1 MADPMTATAEF
12 SALENKYGNFIVPAM
27 KIKINGMDVISQ
39 LGLTISEM
47 QVKLSLEGAS
57 MVIIKIADAYDV
69 KSHSFD
75 SKIKNNFKLGS
86 IVEIELGY
94 LSSTSA
100 VFKGYVA
107 GLGAE
112 MGESPKLLVKLM
124 DVRKLMMTSGVKRI
138 LFEDEN
144 YSDVFKKV
152 LGDYSKLCSVECEA
166 TSDKLT
172 SPISQSTNDYNFV
185 KNELIKKGKSE
196 REFFVLL
203 DKAYF
208 RTPGKNKT
216 PIMKVQFG
224 RELLEFTMMGD
235 YLDTK
240 VKVVGYDPVNFAEI
254 TSESNAKSPEKQTS
268 VLTPTP
274 TQFFIDADA
283 DSEAKAST
291 RAKAIAAKMADE
303 SCFAQGLMIGLPE
316 IVPGRYIQVEKT
328 DDLLDKKYYLTEV
341 THSINES
348 SFTTSFEAKGWI

>member
-1 MADPMTATAEF
+1 MGDPMTATAEF
-12 SALENKYGNFIVPAM
+12 SALEIKYGNFVVPAM
-27 KIKINGMDVISQ
+27 KIKMNGMDVISQ
-39 LGLTISEM
+39 LDLTVSEM
-47 QVKLSLEGAS
+47 QVKLSLDGAS

-69 KSHSFD
+69 KSHSFE
-75 SKIKNNFKLGS
+75 SKIKNKFKLGT
-86 IVEIELGY
+86 ITEIELGY
-94 LSSTSA
+94 LSSTSP

-112 MGESPKLLVKLM
+112 MSESPLLLVKLM

-152 LGDYSKLCSVECEA
+152 MGDYSKLCSVTCDA
-166 TSDKLT
+166 TSDKLK

-216 PIMKVQFG
+216 PIMTVHYG
-224 RELLEFTMMGD
+224 RELLEFTMMAE

-240 VKVVGYDPVNFAEI
+240 IKVVGYDPVNFKEI
-254 TSESNAKSPEKQTS
+254 VSDADAKSPEKQTS
-268 VLTPTP
+268 VLSPAP

-283 DSEAKAST
+283 DSESKAST
-291 RAKAIAAKMADE
+291 RAKAIAAKMKDE
-303 SCFAQGLMIGLPE
+303 SCYAQGVLIGLPE
-316 IVPGRYIQVEKT
+316 IVPGRYIKVDKT
-328 DDLLDKKYYLTEV
+328 DDLLDKKYYISEV
-341 THSINES
+341 THNINES

>member
-1 MADPMTATAEF
+1 MADLMTATAEF

-39 LGLTISEM
+39 LDLTVSEM

-57 MVIIKIADAYDV
+57 MVIMKISDAYDD

-75 SKIKNNFKLGS
+75 SKIKSNFKLGT
-86 IVEIELGY
+86 IAEIELGY
-94 LSSTSA
+94 LSQTTA

-138 LFEDEN
+138 LYEDEN

-152 LGDYSKLCSVECEA
+152 LGDYSKLCTPTIDA

-216 PIMKVQFG
+216 PIMTVNYG
-224 RELLEFTMMGD
+224 RELLEFTMMAD

-240 VKVVGYDPVNFAEI
+240 IKVVGYDPVNFQEI
-254 TSESNAKSPEKQTS
+254 VSEAQAKSPESQTS
-268 VLTPTP
+268 VLTPAP

-283 DSEAKAST
+283 DSETKAST
-291 RAKAIAAKMADE
+291 RAKTIAAKLKNE
-303 SCFAQGLMIGLPE
+303 SCFAQGLLIGLPE
-316 IVPGRYIQVEKT
+316 IVPGRYIKVDKT
-328 DDLLDKKYYLTEV
+328 DDLVDKKYYITEV
-341 THSINES
+341 IHSITETR
-348 SFTTSFEAKGWI
+348 FTTAFEAKGWE